1 MCERMGERIGGEFD
15 NGESN
20 TQCFD
25 CVSSSLDY
33 VRALCELT
41 VQYNMGSTPFVMCGK
56 ISVYQQE
63 NFLCTYATPESGGKH
78 LDFLYLLQPP
88 LETLLPDS
96 IEPWGKNITFDFDF
110 PQEISLKTSCR
121 WRR

>member
-20 TQCFD
+20 TQCFH

-41 VQYNMGSTPFVMCGK
+41 VQYNMGSTPFVMCG
-56 ISVYQQE
+56 E
-63 NFLCTYATPESGGKH
+63 NQCVSAGKKNCTYATPES
-78 LDFLYLLQPP
+78 
-88 LETLLPDS
+88 
-96 IEPWGKNITFDFDF
+96 
-110 PQEISLKTSCR
+110 
-121 WRR
+121 